1 MTATVSPGVTI
12 SSLFAYFSLMAIIA
26 SSNCNPLYLSI
37 NSCFSSVTVA
47 GPNSKSNSFFPTSS
61 CNFANNNTFI
71 MINHP
76 PYVVFQIHKGHF
88 LTDHQSLSHHL
99 HIVPFSN
106 WGQSVLFVS
115 KHLHL

>member
-47 GPNSKSNSFFPTSS
+47 GPNSKSNSFCPTCS
-61 CNFANNNTFI
+61 CNFAKNNTFI
-71 MINHP
+71 IIYHP
-76 PYVVFQIHKGHF
+76 PYLVFHILKGHF
-88 LTDHQSLSHHL
+88 LTYHISLSHYF
-99 HIVPFSN
+99 ISVPFSL
-106 WGQSVLFVS
+106 WRQYFYYV
-115 KHLHL
+115 